1 MRGLRLALGGA
12 LRRQTKTPVQR
23 YNSRM
28 QPSRLRGI
36 ARAYLMSI
44 GFWCGISLLM
54 ALQFRPID
62 PHHLWSSL
70 TALVP
75 LVIAHAAALALWTP
89 PIFYLVARYL
99 PFAKN
104 RVRYV
109 LLWALGAPLFVV
121 LHTGLYWLLIPPY
134 DDTLHKYVARSLQ
147 SWVDLI
153 RSGFADEIFI
163 YIAIVVAAH
172 GYEYLKRVRRQEAE
186 RYEYQQALATSE
198 LQALKM
204 QLHPHFLFNTLHGI
218 ATLVDED
225 GQKAKAMIVK
235 LSNLLRT
242 ALDRDSADLI
252 PLDAELKFA
261 REYLELETMRFGNRL
276 QVEWL
281 IAPETYCLLVPQ
293 MMLQPIIENAIRHGI
308 AASREGGWIEITSR
322 ASDGVLRIEVRNS
335 NNGMA
340 SVSRGTG
347 LGLRSV
353 ESRLRYLFAD
363 DAKLNLTYGE
373 DRTVT
378 VSLSLPA
385 LNSES
390 DKVQPQ
396 HPVALEG

>member
-1 MRGLRLALGGA
+1 
-12 LRRQTKTPVQR
+12 
-23 YNSRM
+23 M
-28 QPSRLRGI
+28 QPSQLRGI
-36 ARAYLMSI
+36 ARAYVMSI

-54 ALQFRPID
+54 GLQFRPID
-62 PHHLWSSL
+62 PQHLWSSL

-99 PFAKN
+99 QYAKN

-109 LLWALGAPLFVV
+109 LLWALGAPVFVV

-147 SWVDLI
+147 SWMDLM
-153 RSGFADEIFI
+153 RGGFADEIFI

-225 GQKAKAMIVK
+225 STRAKAMIVK

-242 ALDRDSADLI
+242 ALDRDSSDLI
-252 PLDAELKFA
+252 PLDSELKFA
-261 REYLELETMRFGNRL
+261 REYLDLEKMRFGSRL
-276 QVEWL
+276 QVEWV
-281 IAPETYCLLVPQ
+281 IAPEAYRLLVPQ
-293 MMLQPIIENAIRHGI
+293 MILQPIVENAIRHGI
-308 AASREGGWIEITSR
+308 ATSREAGWIEVTCR
-322 ASDGVLRIEVRNS
+322 ANEGLLYIDVRNS
-335 NNGMA
+335 NNGMGSA
-340 SVSRGTG
+340 SSGTG

-363 DAKLNLTYGE
+363 DASLRLTYGA

-378 VSLSLPA
+378 VSLILPA

-390 DKVQPQ
+390 DKVQLQ
-396 HPVALEG
+396 HPVAIER